1 MIPSPYRISSSPQY
15 EEQHGEEGALAM
27 KKALFVLLIA
37 ILTMVSFVS
46 CKEELKPKTVVGS
59 WEASVGEMTM
69 TIDMKSDG
77 TLAGTG
83 RGEEQDGDE
92 TVTITVN
99 MTGSYAASSNRTLGH
114 FPLIH
119 LRLHRQ
125 GQMEQHIQRISQANL
140 EPISSMVK
148 TG

>member
-1 MIPSPYRISSSPQY
+1 
-15 EEQHGEEGALAM
+15 M

-99 MTGSYAASSNRTLGH
+99 MTGAYAASSNRTGTFSFDTFTVTSTGSDGATH
-114 FPLIH
+114 SENFPSQSGTYQFDGEN
-119 LRLHRQ
+119 RLTLTIEGASQ
-125 GQMEQHIQRISQANL
+125 VFYRI
-140 EPISSMVK
+140 K
-148 TG
+148 